1 MTSTPVLELSDG
13 PVLSVINKSLCAIR
27 KKHNHI
33 FQMEESRTKGKTLN
47 KEQEATLRSKSIVI
61 TAIDELEKLRHPL
74 AVAVVE
80 EARRRLLITLRTGPS
95 ESSDTSVDDIAGS
108 PRDDREMRSTPSWTA
123 VDDKCFGGS
132 VE

>member
-1 MTSTPVLELSDG
+1 MASTPVSKLSDG
-13 PVLSVINKSLCAIR
+13 PVLSVINKSLCALR

-47 KEQEATLRSKSIVI
+47 KEQEETLRTKSVVI

-74 AVAVVE
+74 AAAVVE
-80 EARRRLLITLRTGPS
+80 ETGPS
-95 ESSDTSVDDIAGS
+95 ESSDTSVDVIVGS
-108 PRDDREMRSTPSWTA
+108 PRDDREMRSMPPWTA